1 MYLSEARRIS
11 LELLDR
17 LGLQDGEVIELCRGD
32 ILNEAATAISD
43 RLGEEKVT
51 RIKVE
56 GEAQRLTEQ
65 AYLNEIRNLGYEP
78 LKDRTEQW
86 AKSFFHMLRWLG
98 ANPRM
103 IRWAKSG
110 WPRLKKYKI
119 FRDQD
124 G

>member
-1 MYLSEARRIS
+1 MKL
-11 LELLDR
+11 LER
-17 LGLQDGEVIELCRGD
+17 LGLKDGEEVELCRGD
-32 ILNEAATAISD
+32 ILNLAATAISGIV
-43 RLGEEKVT
+43 GEERVR

-78 LKDRTEQW
+78 LKNRTERW

-98 ANPRM
+98 ANPGM
-103 IRWAKSG
+103 MKWAKSG
-110 WPRLKKYKI
+110 WPRLKKYRI